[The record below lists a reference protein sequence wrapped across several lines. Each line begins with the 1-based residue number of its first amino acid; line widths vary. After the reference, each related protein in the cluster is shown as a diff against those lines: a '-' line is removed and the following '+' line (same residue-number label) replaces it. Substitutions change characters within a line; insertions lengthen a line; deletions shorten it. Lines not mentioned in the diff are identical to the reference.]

1 MKNKK
6 LLVSLLLVTSSLTL
20 LGSCG
25 NNNTTSTISTRSID
39 DYDVVG
45 QTKLNLD
52 DDLFNTLMTK
62 KKTSDYDSKLMDFN
76 RDGVERMLT
85 NTDYAPNDA
94 DDVFTNYVD
103 GDTTQFT
110 SYNGNYTVK
119 VRYLG
124 VDTPESTS
132 EVEEWGRSASLFNK
146 SILKKAKYVIV
157 QSAGSAKTGK
167 RAPADLDGYQRSLA
181 YVWYSNEDNP
191 TKESFRNLNL
201 ELVYNGY
208 SGFNAPS
215 DDMKED
221 FYNAF
226 SNAYAIAQEYKKHR
240 FSDEKDPNYDYNPA
254 QVLPLDMLYDK
265 TYYVEHFDPN
275 TNESLGTYS
284 SFCDDKTWYSFDGY
298 VTRVVGGSAFYIQNK
313 IGDNYYGLYVFTLR
327 TYEPVQ
333 VGNWLRVTGV
343 LDYYSGMYELKGVSY
358 SFFNHE
364 DKDIK
369 YLDENGNPTE
379 DVTKVKKETVTPIKA
394 TSKDIYDLKYPS
406 CLVELVG
413 DGTESDKNKGL
424 IFQKASNSY
433 GDITY
438 GGTQE
443 VNTYNEA
450 YPFYNTDNSMVL
462 FGRYGVNSSI
472 GGIGASD
479 ASIVRVKINRDA
491 IIKGNYT
498 TESYVFGS
506 DDEHVTVTE
515 EQAICSYKFFCG
527 GVSYY
532 VPGSEIEEQ
541 NGMDMKVSNARYA
554 KMLNASSSATITK
567 GLSVYK
573 NTYKQQ
579 IARKIIGMSNNY
591 ISSGGNNKP
600 SIEIVNTK
608 DFNELED
615 YVAEG

>member
-52 DDLFNTLMTK
+52 DDLFNTLMTN
-62 KKTSDYDSKLMDFN
+62 KKTSAYDKNLMDFN

-579 IARKIIGMSNNY
+579 IAKKIIGMSNNY
-591 ISSGGNNKP
+591 ISAGGNNKP

-615 YVAEG
+615 YVA

>member
-62 KKTSDYDSKLMDFN
+62 KKTSAYDKNLMDFN

-191 TKESFRNLNL
+191 TKNSFRNLNL

-254 QVLPLDMLYDK
+254 QVLPLDMLYDE
-265 TYYVEHFDPN
+265 TYYVDHFDPE

-369 YLDENGNPTE
+369 FLDENGNPTE

-394 TSKDIYDLKYPS
+394 TSQDIYDLKYPS

-527 GVSYY
+527 GESYY
-532 VPGSEIEEQ
+532 VPSSETEKQ

-579 IARKIIGMSNNY
+579 IARKIVGMSNNY
-591 ISSGGNNKP
+591 ISASGNNKP

-615 YVAEG
+615 YVA

>member
-25 NNNTTSTISTRSID
+25 RNNNTTSTISTRSID

-52 DDLFNTLMTK
+52 DDLFKTLMSN
-62 KKTSDYDSKLMDFN
+62 KKTSDYDKTLMDFN

-191 TKESFRNLNL
+191 TKNSFRNLNL

-254 QVLPLDMLYDK
+254 QVLPLDMLYDE
-265 TYYVEHFDPN
+265 TYYVDHFDPE

-394 TSKDIYDLKYPS
+394 TSQDIYDLKYPS

-424 IFQKASNSY
+424 IFQKASKSY

-579 IARKIIGMSNNY
+579 IARKIVGMSNNY
-591 ISSGGNNKP
+591 ISAGGNNKP

-615 YVAEG
+615 YVA

>member
-62 KKTSDYDSKLMDFN
+62 KKTSDYDKTLMDFN

-226 SNAYAIAQEYKKHR
+226 SNAYAIAQEYKKNR

-254 QVLPLDMLYDK
+254 QVLPLDMLYDE
-265 TYYVEHFDPN
+265 TYYVDHSDPE
-275 TNESLGTYS
+275 TNGFYS
-284 SFCDDKTWYSFDGY
+284 SFCDNKTWYSFDGY

-333 VGNWLRVTGV
+333 VGNWLRITGV

-394 TSKDIYDLKYPS
+394 TSQEIYDLKYPS

-424 IFQKASNSY
+424 IFQRASNSH
-433 GDITY
+433 GDTTY

-443 VNTYNEA
+443 VNTYNET

-472 GGIGASD
+472 DGIGASD
-479 ASIVRVKINRDA
+479 ASIVRVKINSDA

-554 KMLNASSSATITK
+554 KMLNASSSASVTK

-579 IARKIIGMSNNY
+579 IAKKIIGMSNNY
-591 ISSGGNNKP
+591 ISAGGNNKP

-615 YVAEG
+615 YVA

>member
-25 NNNTTSTISTRSID
+25 RNNNTTSTISTPSID

-62 KKTSDYDSKLMDFN
+62 KKTSDYDKTLMDFN

-146 SILKKAKYVIV
+146 SILKKAKYVII

-167 RAPADLDGYQRSLA
+167 KAPTDLDGYQRSLA

-201 ELVYNGY
+201 ELVYNGF

-221 FYNAF
+221 FYDAF
-226 SNAYAIAQEYKKHR
+226 SDAYTIAQEYKKNR
-240 FSDEKDPNYDYNPA
+240 FSNEKDPNYDYNPA
-254 QVLPLDMLYDK
+254 QVLPLDMLYDE
-265 TYYVEHFDPN
+265 TYYVDHFDPN
-275 TNESLGTYS
+275 TNENLGNYS

-394 TSKDIYDLKYPS
+394 TSQDIYDLKYPS

-462 FGRYGVNSSI
+462 FGRYGANSSI

-591 ISSGGNNKP
+591 ISAGGNNKP

-615 YVAEG
+615 YVA

>member
-25 NNNTTSTISTRSID
+25 RNNNTTSTISTRSID

-52 DDLFNTLMTK
+52 DDLFKTLMSN
-62 KKTSDYDSKLMDFN
+62 KKTSDYDKTLMDFN

-191 TKESFRNLNL
+191 TKNSFRNLNL

-254 QVLPLDMLYDK
+254 QVLPLDMLYDE
-265 TYYVEHFDPN
+265 TYYVDHFDPN
-275 TNESLGTYS
+275 TNENLGNYS

-379 DVTKVKKETVTPIKA
+379 DVTKVKKEIVTPIKA
-394 TSKDIYDLKYPS
+394 TSQDIYDLKYPS

-532 VPGSEIEEQ
+532 VPGSETEKQ

-554 KMLNASSSATITK
+554 KMLNASSSASITK

-591 ISSGGNNKP
+591 ISAGGNNKP

-615 YVAEG
+615 YVA

>member
-62 KKTSDYDSKLMDFN
+62 KKTSDYDKTLMDFN

-254 QVLPLDMLYDK
+254 QVLPLDMLYDE
-265 TYYVEHFDPN
+265 TYYVDHFDPE

-379 DVTKVKKETVTPIKA
+379 DVTKVKKETVKPIKA

-424 IFQKASNSY
+424 IFQKASNSF

-479 ASIVRVKINRDA
+479 ASIVRIKVNRDA

-498 TESYVFGS
+498 SESYVFGS

-579 IARKIIGMSNNY
+579 IARKIVGMSNNY
-591 ISSGGNNKP
+591 ISAGGNNKP

-615 YVAEG
+615 YVA

>member
-62 KKTSDYDSKLMDFN
+62 KKTSDYDKTLMDFN

-265 TYYVEHFDPN
+265 TYYVDHFDPE

-284 SFCDDKTWYSFDGY
+284 SFCDGKTWYSFDGY

-379 DVTKVKKETVTPIKA
+379 DVTKVKKEIVTPIKA
-394 TSKDIYDLKYPS
+394 TSQDIYDLKYPS

-579 IARKIIGMSNNY
+579 IAKKIIGMANNY
-591 ISSGGNNKP
+591 ISAGGNNKP

-615 YVAEG
+615 YVA

>member
-6 LLVSLLLVTSSLTL
+6 LLVSLILVTSSLTL

-39 DYDVVG
+39 DYDVLG

-52 DDLFNTLMTK
+52 DDLFNKLMTNK
-62 KKTSDYDSKLMDFN
+62 STSAYDKNLMDFN

-146 SILKKAKYVIV
+146 SILKKAKYVII

-191 TKESFRNLNL
+191 TKDSFRNLNL

-215 DDMKED
+215 DDMKES

-226 SNAYAIAQEYKKHR
+226 SDAYAIAQEYKKHK
-240 FSDEKDPNYDYNPA
+240 FSNEKDPNYDYNPA
-254 QVLPLDMLYDK
+254 QVLPLDTLYDK
-265 TYYVEHFDPN
+265 SYYVEHFDPE

-343 LDYYSGMYELKGVSY
+343 LDYYSGMYELKGISY

-379 DVTKVKKETVTPIKA
+379 DVTKVKKEIVTPIKA
-394 TSKDIYDLKYPS
+394 TSQDIYNLKYPS

-413 DGTESDKNKGL
+413 DGTETDKNKGL

-532 VPGSEIEEQ
+532 VPGSETEKQ

-554 KMLNASSSATITK
+554 KMLNASSSASITK

-615 YVAEG
+615 YVA

>member
-25 NNNTTSTISTRSID
+25 RNNNTTSTISTPSID

-62 KKTSDYDSKLMDFN
+62 KKTSDYDKTLMDFN

-146 SILKKAKYVIV
+146 SILKKAKYVII

-167 RAPADLDGYQRSLA
+167 KAPADLDGYQRSLA

-201 ELVYNGY
+201 ELVYNGF

-221 FYNAF
+221 FYDAF
-226 SNAYAIAQEYKKHR
+226 SDAYTIAQEYKKNR
-240 FSDEKDPNYDYNPA
+240 FSNEKDPNYDYNPA
-254 QVLPLDMLYDK
+254 QVLPLDMLYDE
-265 TYYVEHFDPN
+265 TYYVDHFDPN
-275 TNESLGTYS
+275 TNENLGNYS

-394 TSKDIYDLKYPS
+394 TSQDIYDLKYPS

-506 DDEHVTVTE
+506 DDEHVIVTE

-591 ISSGGNNKP
+591 ISAGGNNKP

-615 YVAEG
+615 YVA

>member
-25 NNNTTSTISTRSID
+25 RNNNTTSTISTPSID

-62 KKTSDYDSKLMDFN
+62 KKTSDYDKTLMDFN

-221 FYNAF
+221 FYDAF
-226 SNAYAIAQEYKKHR
+226 SDAYTIAQEYKKNR
-240 FSDEKDPNYDYNPA
+240 FSNEKDPNYDYNPA
-254 QVLPLDMLYDK
+254 QVLPLDMLYDE
-265 TYYVEHFDPN
+265 TYYVDHFDPN
-275 TNESLGTYS
+275 TNENLGNYS

-506 DDEHVTVTE
+506 DDEHVTVNE

-541 NGMDMKVSNARYA
+541 NGMNMKVSNARYA

-591 ISSGGNNKP
+591 ISAGGNNKP

-615 YVAEG
+615 YAA

>member
-62 KKTSDYDSKLMDFN
+62 KKTSDYDKTLTDFN

-191 TKESFRNLNL
+191 TKNSFRNLNL

-254 QVLPLDMLYDK
+254 QVLPLDMLYDE
-265 TYYVEHFDPN
+265 TYYVDHFDPE

-284 SFCDDKTWYSFDGY
+284 SFCDNKTWYSFDGY

-394 TSKDIYDLKYPS
+394 TSQDIYDLKYPS

-591 ISSGGNNKP
+591 ISAGGNNKP

-615 YVAEG
+615 YVA

>member
-52 DDLFNTLMTK
+52 DDLFNKLMTN
-62 KKTSDYDSKLMDFN
+62 KKTSAYDKNLMDFN

-146 SILKKAKYVIV
+146 SILKKAKYVII

-191 TKESFRNLNL
+191 TKDSFRNLNL

-215 DDMKED
+215 DDMKES

-226 SNAYAIAQEYKKHR
+226 SDAYAIAQEYKKHK
-240 FSDEKDPNYDYNPA
+240 FSNEKDPNYDYNPA
-254 QVLPLDMLYDK
+254 QVLPLDTLYDK
-265 TYYVEHFDPN
+265 SYYVEHFDPE

-313 IGDNYYGLYVFTLR
+313 NGDNYYGLYVFTLR

-394 TSKDIYDLKYPS
+394 TSQDIYNLKYPS

-532 VPGSEIEEQ
+532 VPGSETEKQ

-615 YVAEG
+615 YVA

>member
-62 KKTSDYDSKLMDFN
+62 KKTSDYDKTLMDFN

-254 QVLPLDMLYDK
+254 QVLPLDMLYDE
-265 TYYVEHFDPN
+265 TYYVDHFDPE

-506 DDEHVTVTE
+506 DDEHVTVAE

-591 ISSGGNNKP
+591 ISAGGNNKP

-615 YVAEG
+615 YVA

>member
-52 DDLFNTLMTK
+52 DDLFNKLMTNK
-62 KKTSDYDSKLMDFN
+62 STSAYDKNLMDFN

-146 SILKKAKYVIV
+146 SILKKAKYVII

-191 TKESFRNLNL
+191 TKDSFRNLNL

-215 DDMKED
+215 DDMKES

-226 SNAYAIAQEYKKHR
+226 SDAYAIAQEYKKHK
-240 FSDEKDPNYDYNPA
+240 FSNEKDPNYDYNPA
-254 QVLPLDMLYDK
+254 QVLPLDTLYDK
-265 TYYVEHFDPN
+265 SYYVEHFDPE

-379 DVTKVKKETVTPIKA
+379 DVTKVKKEIVTPIKA
-394 TSKDIYDLKYPS
+394 TSQDIYNLKYPS

-532 VPGSEIEEQ
+532 VPGSETEKQ

-554 KMLNASSSATITK
+554 KMLNASSSASITN

-615 YVAEG
+615 YVA

>member
-25 NNNTTSTISTRSID
+25 RNNNNTSTISTPSID

-62 KKTSDYDSKLMDFN
+62 KKTSDYDKTLMDFN

-146 SILKKAKYVIV
+146 SILKKAKYVII

-167 RAPADLDGYQRSLA
+167 KAPADLDGYQRSLA

-201 ELVYNGY
+201 ELVYNGF

-221 FYNAF
+221 FYDAF
-226 SNAYAIAQEYKKHR
+226 SDAYTIAQEYKKNR
-240 FSDEKDPNYDYNPA
+240 FSNEKDPNYDYNPA
-254 QVLPLDMLYDK
+254 QVLPLDMLYDE
-265 TYYVEHFDPN
+265 TYYVDHFDPN
-275 TNESLGTYS
+275 TNENLGNYS

-394 TSKDIYDLKYPS
+394 TSQDIYDLKYPS

-479 ASIVRVKINRDA
+479 ANIVRVKVNRDA

-527 GVSYY
+527 GESYY
-532 VPGSEIEEQ
+532 VPGSETEEQ

-615 YVAEG
+615 YKA

>member
-25 NNNTTSTISTRSID
+25 RNNNTTSTISTPSID

-62 KKTSDYDSKLMDFN
+62 KKTSDYDKTLMDFN
-76 RDGVERMLT
+76 RDGVERLLT

-146 SILKKAKYVIV
+146 SILKKAKYVII

-167 RAPADLDGYQRSLA
+167 KAPADLDGYQRSLA

-201 ELVYNGY
+201 ELVYNGF

-221 FYNAF
+221 FYDAF
-226 SNAYAIAQEYKKHR
+226 SDAYTIAQEYKKNR
-240 FSDEKDPNYDYNPA
+240 FSNEKDPNYDYNPA
-254 QVLPLDMLYDK
+254 QVLPLDMLYDE
-265 TYYVEHFDPN
+265 TYYVDHFDPN
-275 TNESLGTYS
+275 TNENLGNYS

-394 TSKDIYDLKYPS
+394 TSQDIYDLKYPS

-579 IARKIIGMSNNY
+579 IARKIVGMSNNY
-591 ISSGGNNKP
+591 ISAGGNNKP
-600 SIEIVNTK
+600 SIEIVNNK

-615 YVAEG
+615 YVA

>member
-25 NNNTTSTISTRSID
+25 RNNNTTSTISTPSID

-52 DDLFNTLMTK
+52 DDLFNTLMIK
-62 KKTSDYDSKLMDFN
+62 KKTSDYDKTLMDFN

-221 FYNAF
+221 FYDAF
-226 SNAYAIAQEYKKHR
+226 SDAYTIAQEYKKNR
-240 FSDEKDPNYDYNPA
+240 FSNEKDPNYDYNPA
-254 QVLPLDMLYDK
+254 QVLPLDMLYDE
-265 TYYVEHFDPN
+265 TYYVDHFDPN
-275 TNESLGTYS
+275 TNENLGNYS

-379 DVTKVKKETVTPIKA
+379 DVTKVKKEIVTPIKA
-394 TSKDIYDLKYPS
+394 TSQDIYDLKYPS

-541 NGMDMKVSNARYA
+541 NGMDMKVSNARYS

-591 ISSGGNNKP
+591 ISAGGNNKP

-615 YVAEG
+615 YKA

>member
-52 DDLFNTLMTK
+52 DDLFNILMTN
-62 KKTSDYDSKLMDFN
+62 KKTSDYDKTLLMDFN

-181 YVWYSNEDNP
+181 YVWYSNEDTP
-191 TKESFRNLNL
+191 TKDSFRNLNL
-201 ELVYNGY
+201 ELVYNGF

-226 SNAYAIAQEYKKHR
+226 SDAYTIAQEYKKNR
-240 FSDEKDPNYDYNPA
+240 FSNEKDPNYDYNPA
-254 QVLPLDMLYDK
+254 QVLPLDMLYDE
-265 TYYVEHFDPN
+265 TYNIEHFDPN

-579 IARKIIGMSNNY
+579 IAKKIIGMSNNY
-591 ISSGGNNKP
+591 ISAGGNNKP

-615 YVAEG
+615 YVA

>member
-25 NNNTTSTISTRSID
+25 RNNNTTSTISIPSID

-62 KKTSDYDSKLMDFN
+62 KKTSDYDKTLMDFN

-201 ELVYNGY
+201 ELVYNGF

-221 FYNAF
+221 FYDAF
-226 SNAYAIAQEYKKHR
+226 SDAYTIAQEYKKNR
-240 FSDEKDPNYDYNPA
+240 FSNEKDPNYDYNPA
-254 QVLPLDMLYDK
+254 QVLPLDMLYDE
-265 TYYVEHFDPN
+265 TYYVDHFDPN
-275 TNESLGTYS
+275 TNENLGNYS

-394 TSKDIYDLKYPS
+394 TSQDIYDLKYPS

-554 KMLNASSSATITK
+554 KMLNASSSASITK

-591 ISSGGNNKP
+591 ISAGGNNKP

-615 YVAEG
+615 YKA

>member
-25 NNNTTSTISTRSID
+25 NNKTASTISTRSID

-62 KKTSDYDSKLMDFN
+62 KSTSAYDKTLMDFN

-254 QVLPLDMLYDK
+254 QVLPLDMLYDE
-265 TYYVEHFDPN
+265 TYYVDHFDPE

-498 TESYVFGS
+498 SESYVFGS
-506 DDEHVTVTE
+506 DDEHVIVTE

-532 VPGSEIEEQ
+532 VPGSETEEQ

-579 IARKIIGMSNNY
+579 IARKIVGMSNNY
-591 ISSGGNNKP
+591 ISAGGNNKP

-615 YVAEG
+615 YVA

>member
-6 LLVSLLLVTSSLTL
+6 LLVSLILVTSSLTL

-52 DDLFNTLMTK
+52 DDLFNKLMTNK
-62 KKTSDYDSKLMDFN
+62 STSAYDKNLMDFN

-146 SILKKAKYVIV
+146 SILKKAKYVII

-191 TKESFRNLNL
+191 TKDSFRNLNL

-215 DDMKED
+215 DDMKES

-226 SNAYAIAQEYKKHR
+226 SDAYAIAQEYKKHK
-240 FSDEKDPNYDYNPA
+240 FSNEKDPNYDYNPA
-254 QVLPLDMLYDK
+254 QVLPLDTLYDK
-265 TYYVEHFDPN
+265 SYYVEHFDPE

-379 DVTKVKKETVTPIKA
+379 DVTKVKKEIVTPIKA
-394 TSKDIYDLKYPS
+394 TSQDIYNLKYPS

-532 VPGSEIEEQ
+532 VPGSETEKQ

-554 KMLNASSSATITK
+554 KMLNASSSASITN

-615 YVAEG
+615 YVA

>member
-226 SNAYAIAQEYKKHR
+226 SNAYAIAQEYKKNR

-254 QVLPLDMLYDK
+254 QVLPLDMLYDE
-265 TYYVEHFDPN
+265 TYYVDHSDPE

-591 ISSGGNNKP
+591 ISAGGNNKP

-615 YVAEG
+615 YVA

>member
-6 LLVSLLLVTSSLTL
+6 LLVSLILVTSSLTL

-52 DDLFNTLMTK
+52 DDLFNKLMTNK
-62 KKTSDYDSKLMDFN
+62 STSAYDKNLMDFN

-146 SILKKAKYVIV
+146 SILKKAKYVII

-191 TKESFRNLNL
+191 TKDSFRNLNL

-215 DDMKED
+215 DDMKES

-226 SNAYAIAQEYKKHR
+226 SDAYAIAQEYKKHK
-240 FSDEKDPNYDYNPA
+240 FSNEKDPNYDYNPA
-254 QVLPLDMLYDK
+254 QVLPLDTLYDK
-265 TYYVEHFDPN
+265 SYYVEHFDPE

-379 DVTKVKKETVTPIKA
+379 DVTKVKKEIVTPIKA
-394 TSKDIYDLKYPS
+394 TSQDIYNLKYPS

-532 VPGSEIEEQ
+532 VPGSETEKQ

-615 YVAEG
+615 YVA

>member
-25 NNNTTSTISTRSID
+25 RNNNTTSTISTPSID

-62 KKTSDYDSKLMDFN
+62 KKTSDYDKTLMDFN

-201 ELVYNGY
+201 ELVYNGF

-221 FYNAF
+221 FYDAF
-226 SNAYAIAQEYKKHR
+226 SDAYTIAQEYKKNR
-240 FSDEKDPNYDYNPA
+240 FSNEKDPNYDYNPA
-254 QVLPLDMLYDK
+254 QVLPLDMLYDE
-265 TYYVEHFDPN
+265 TYYVDHFDPN
-275 TNESLGTYS
+275 TNENLGNYS

-394 TSKDIYDLKYPS
+394 TSKDIYDSKYPS

-591 ISSGGNNKP
+591 ISAGGNNKP

-615 YVAEG
+615 YAA

>member
-52 DDLFNTLMTK
+52 DDLFNTLMDK
-62 KKTSDYDSKLMDFN
+62 KKTSDYDKTLMDFN

-215 DDMKED
+215 DDMEES

-226 SNAYAIAQEYKKHR
+226 FDAYTIAQEYKKHK
-240 FSDEKDPNYDYNPA
+240 FSDEKDPNYDYNYNSDR
-254 QVLPLDMLYDK
+254 VLSLDMLYDK
-265 TYYVEHFDPN
+265 TYYTDHFDPN
-275 TNESLGTYS
+275 TNENLGNYS

-554 KMLNASSSATITK
+554 KMLNASSSASITK

-579 IARKIIGMSNNY
+579 IAKKIIGMSNNY
-591 ISSGGNNKP
+591 ISAGGNNKP

-615 YVAEG
+615 YAA

>member
-52 DDLFNTLMTK
+52 DDLFNTLMTNK
-62 KKTSDYDSKLMDFN
+62 STSSYDKNLMDFN

-146 SILKKAKYVIV
+146 SILKKAKYVII

-167 RAPADLDGYQRSLA
+167 KAPADLDGYQRSLA

-226 SNAYAIAQEYKKHR
+226 SNAYAIAQEYKKNR

-265 TYYVEHFDPN
+265 SYYIEHFDPN

-394 TSKDIYDLKYPS
+394 TSQDIFDLKYPS

-506 DDEHVTVTE
+506 DDEHVKVTE

-527 GVSYY
+527 GESYY
-532 VPGSEIEEQ
+532 VPGSEIEKQ

-554 KMLNASSSATITK
+554 KKLNASSSATITK

-608 DFNELED
+608 DFNELKD
-615 YVAEG
+615 YVA

>member
-25 NNNTTSTISTRSID
+25 NNNTTSTISTHSID

-52 DDLFNTLMTK
+52 DDLFNTLMTN
-62 KKTSDYDSKLMDFN
+62 KKTSAYDKTLMDFN

-85 NTDYAPNDA
+85 KTDFAPNDE

-201 ELVYNGY
+201 ELVYNGF

-221 FYNAF
+221 FYDAF
-226 SNAYAIAQEYKKHR
+226 SDAYTIAQEYKKNR
-240 FSDEKDPNYDYNPA
+240 FSNEKDPNYDYNPA
-254 QVLPLDMLYDK
+254 QVLPLDTLYDK
-265 TYYVEHFDPN
+265 SYYVEHFDPN

-394 TSKDIYDLKYPS
+394 TSQDILDLKYPS

-413 DGTESDKNKGL
+413 DGTESENNKGL
-424 IFQKASNSY
+424 IFQKASNKY

-506 DDEHVTVTE
+506 DDEHVKVTE

-527 GVSYY
+527 GESYY

-554 KMLNASSSATITK
+554 KMLNASGSASITK

-615 YVAEG
+615 YIA

>member
-25 NNNTTSTISTRSID
+25 NNNTISTISTRSID

-52 DDLFNTLMTK
+52 DDLFNTLMTN
-62 KKTSDYDSKLMDFN
+62 KKTSDYDKTLMDFN

-181 YVWYSNEDNP
+181 YVWYSNEDTP
-191 TKESFRNLNL
+191 TKDSFRNLNL
-201 ELVYNGY
+201 ELVYNGF

-226 SNAYAIAQEYKKHR
+226 SDAYTIAQEYKKNR
-240 FSDEKDPNYDYNPA
+240 FSNEKDPNYDYNPA
-254 QVLPLDMLYDK
+254 QVLPLDMLYDE
-265 TYYVEHFDPN
+265 TYNIEHFDPN

-394 TSKDIYDLKYPS
+394 TSQDIYDLKYPS

-579 IARKIIGMSNNY
+579 IAKKIIGMSNNY
-591 ISSGGNNKP
+591 ISAGGNNKP

-615 YVAEG
+615 YVA

>member
-52 DDLFNTLMTK
+52 DDLFNTLMTN
-62 KKTSDYDSKLMDFN
+62 KKTSDYDKTLMDFN

-181 YVWYSNEDNP
+181 YVWYSNEDTP
-191 TKESFRNLNL
+191 TKDSFRNLNL

-226 SNAYAIAQEYKKHR
+226 SNAYAIAQEYKKNR

-254 QVLPLDMLYDK
+254 QVLPLDMLYDES
-265 TYYVEHFDPN
+265 YYIEHFDPN

-379 DVTKVKKETVTPIKA
+379 DVSKVKKETVTPIKA
-394 TSKDIYDLKYPS
+394 TSQDIFDLKYPS

-541 NGMDMKVSNARYA
+541 DGMDMKVSNARYA

-608 DFNELED
+608 DFNELKD
-615 YVAEG
+615 YVA

>member
-62 KKTSDYDSKLMDFN
+62 KKTSDYDKTLMDFN

-201 ELVYNGY
+201 ELVYNGF

-221 FYNAF
+221 FYDAF
-226 SNAYAIAQEYKKHR
+226 SDAYTIAQEYKKNR
-240 FSDEKDPNYDYNPA
+240 FSNEKDPNYDYNPA
-254 QVLPLDMLYDK
+254 QVLPLDMLYDE
-265 TYYVEHFDPN
+265 TYYVDHFDPE
-275 TNESLGTYS
+275 TNESLGNYS

-591 ISSGGNNKP
+591 ISAGGNNKP

-615 YVAEG
+615 YAA

>member
-62 KKTSDYDSKLMDFN
+62 KKTSDYDKTLMDFN

-254 QVLPLDMLYDK
+254 QVLPLDMLYDE
-265 TYYVEHFDPN
+265 TYYVDHFDPE

-394 TSKDIYDLKYPS
+394 TSQDIYDLKYPS

-472 GGIGASD
+472 GGIGASN

-591 ISSGGNNKP
+591 ISTGGNNKP

-615 YVAEG
+615 YAA

>member
-25 NNNTTSTISTRSID
+25 RNNNTTSTISTRSID

-52 DDLFNTLMTK
+52 DDLFKTLMSN
-62 KKTSDYDSKLMDFN
+62 KKTSAYDKNLMDFN

-85 NTDYAPNDA
+85 TTDYAPNDA

-254 QVLPLDMLYDK
+254 QVLPLDMLYDE
-265 TYYVEHFDPN
+265 TYYVDHFDPE

-394 TSKDIYDLKYPS
+394 TSQDIFDLKYPS

-479 ASIVRVKINRDA
+479 ASIVRIKVNRDA

-498 TESYVFGS
+498 SESYVFGS

-532 VPGSEIEEQ
+532 VPGSETEEQ

-579 IARKIIGMSNNY
+579 IARKIVGMSNNY
-591 ISSGGNNKP
+591 ISAGGNNKP

-615 YVAEG
+615 YVA

>member
-25 NNNTTSTISTRSID
+25 RNNNTTSTISTRSID

-52 DDLFNTLMTK
+52 DDLFNTLIK
-62 KKTSDYDSKLMDFN
+62 KKSTSAYDSNLMDFN

-146 SILKKAKYVIV
+146 SILKKAKYVII

-181 YVWYSNEDNP
+181 YVWYSNEDTP
-191 TKESFRNLNL
+191 TKDSFRNLNL

-215 DDMKED
+215 DDMEES

-226 SNAYAIAQEYKKHR
+226 FDAYTIAQQYKKHK

-313 IGDNYYGLYVFTLR
+313 IGDNYYGLYVFTLK

-433 GDITY
+433 VDITY

-541 NGMDMKVSNARYA
+541 YGMDMKVSNARYA
-554 KMLNASSSATITK
+554 KMLNASSSATIPN

-615 YVAEG
+615 YVA

>member
-25 NNNTTSTISTRSID
+25 RNNNTTSTISTPSID

-62 KKTSDYDSKLMDFN
+62 KKTSDYDKTLMDFN

-201 ELVYNGY
+201 ELVYNGF

-226 SNAYAIAQEYKKHR
+226 SDAYTIAQEYKKNR
-240 FSDEKDPNYDYNPA
+240 FSNEKDPNYDYNPA
-254 QVLPLDMLYDK
+254 QVLPLDMLYDE
-265 TYYVEHFDPN
+265 TYYVDHFDPN
-275 TNESLGTYS
+275 TNENLGNYS

-394 TSKDIYDLKYPS
+394 TSQDIYDLKYPS

-433 GDITY
+433 VDITY

-591 ISSGGNNKP
+591 ISAGGNNKP

-615 YVAEG
+615 YVA

>member
-52 DDLFNTLMTK
+52 DDLFNKLMTNK
-62 KKTSDYDSKLMDFN
+62 STSAYDKNLMDFN

-146 SILKKAKYVIV
+146 SILKKAKYVII

-191 TKESFRNLNL
+191 TKDSFRNLNL

-215 DDMKED
+215 DDMKES

-226 SNAYAIAQEYKKHR
+226 SDAYAIAQEYKKHK
-240 FSDEKDPNYDYNPA
+240 FSNEKDPNYDYNPA
-254 QVLPLDMLYDK
+254 QVLPLDTLYDK
-265 TYYVEHFDPN
+265 SYYVEHFDPE

-379 DVTKVKKETVTPIKA
+379 DVTKVKKEIVTPIKA
-394 TSKDIYDLKYPS
+394 TSQDIYNLKYPS

-506 DDEHVTVTE
+506 NDEHVTVTE

-532 VPGSEIEEQ
+532 VPGSETEEQ

-554 KMLNASSSATITK
+554 KMLNASSSASITK

-615 YVAEG
+615 YVA

>member
-62 KKTSDYDSKLMDFN
+62 KKTSDYDKTLMDFN

-167 RAPADLDGYQRSLA
+167 KAPADLDGYQRSLA

-201 ELVYNGY
+201 ELVYNGF

-221 FYNAF
+221 FYDAF
-226 SNAYAIAQEYKKHR
+226 SDAYTIAQEYKKNR
-240 FSDEKDPNYDYNPA
+240 FSNEKDPNYDYNPA
-254 QVLPLDMLYDK
+254 QVLPLDMLYDE
-265 TYYVEHFDPN
+265 TYYVDHFDPE
-275 TNESLGTYS
+275 TNESLGNYS

-394 TSKDIYDLKYPS
+394 TSQDIYDLKYPS

-591 ISSGGNNKP
+591 ISAGGNNKP

-615 YVAEG
+615 YAA

>member
-25 NNNTTSTISTRSID
+25 RNNNTTSTISTPSID

-62 KKTSDYDSKLMDFN
+62 KKTSDYDKTLMDFN

-146 SILKKAKYVIV
+146 SILKKAKYVII

-167 RAPADLDGYQRSLA
+167 KAPADLDGYQRSLA

-191 TKESFRNLNL
+191 IKESFRNLNL
-201 ELVYNGY
+201 ELVYNGF

-221 FYNAF
+221 FYDAF
-226 SNAYAIAQEYKKHR
+226 SDAYTIAQEYKKNR
-240 FSDEKDPNYDYNPA
+240 FSNEKDPNYDYNPA
-254 QVLPLDMLYDK
+254 QVLPLDMLYDE
-265 TYYVEHFDPN
+265 TYYVDHFDPN
-275 TNESLGTYS
+275 TNENLGNYS

-394 TSKDIYDLKYPS
+394 TSQDIYDLKYPS

-506 DDEHVTVTE
+506 DDEHVIVTE

-591 ISSGGNNKP
+591 ISAGGNNKP

-615 YVAEG
+615 YAA

>member
-25 NNNTTSTISTRSID
+25 KNNTTSTISTRSID

-52 DDLFNTLMTK
+52 DDLFNKLMTNK
-62 KKTSDYDSKLMDFN
+62 STSAYDKNLMDFN
-76 RDGVERMLT
+76 RDGIERMLT

-146 SILKKAKYVIV
+146 SILKKAKYVII

-191 TKESFRNLNL
+191 TKDSFRNLNL

-215 DDMKED
+215 DDMKES

-226 SNAYAIAQEYKKHR
+226 SDAYAIAQEYKKHK
-240 FSDEKDPNYDYNPA
+240 FSNEKDPNYDYNPA
-254 QVLPLDMLYDK
+254 QVLPLDTLYDK
-265 TYYVEHFDPN
+265 SYYVEHFDPE

-379 DVTKVKKETVTPIKA
+379 DVTKVKKEIVTPIKA
-394 TSKDIYDLKYPS
+394 TSQDIYNLKYPS

-532 VPGSEIEEQ
+532 VPGSETEKQ

-554 KMLNASSSATITK
+554 KMLNASSSASITN

-615 YVAEG
+615 YVA